1 MTSRFQRLSHR
12 NEPHVPAHQA
22 LPHPGPCNMGYIN
35 GQPDIYNLFL
45 TYTGNPRSSKSS
57 KILVCKPKRL
67 IQNFT
72 EFFEIKENYLNDL
85 DDKNDSK
92 LPPFV
97 SKHHRV
103 FYNSTT
109 NLPQPYFAKNQPAA
123 EDDIVPPWLKYITFI
138 IHPKRR
144 WPYLDRVGRTW
155 SRGALPLHFFL
166 KTSP

>member
-1 MTSRFQRLSHR
+1 MSLTSLLIKLCLTQGLVIWGISM
-12 NEPHVPAHQA
+12 A
-22 LPHPGPCNMGYIN
+22 
-35 GQPDIYNLFL
+35 NLIFITFFL
-45 TYTGNPRSSKSS
+45 TNTGNPRSSKSS

-72 EFFEIKENYLNDL
+72 ESFEIKENYLNDL

-103 FYNSTT
+103 FHNSTT

-123 EDDIVPPWLKYITFI
+123 EDEIVPPWLKYITFI

-144 WPYLDRVGRTW
+144 WP
-155 SRGALPLHFFL
+155 
-166 KTSP
+166 